1 MAIVCQPAVESLDAL
16 KSLAPSAYYR
26 SATDDLSGPW
36 LGDTGIDLL
45 EDLTTSWTALL
56 ADNWDSY
63 GAERP
68 SDATRENTLDLLRRL
83 KRRGFAPSAVIAS
96 AEGGIATYFFNAS
109 KTAYVEFRNSGEIIA
124 AMYDADSDP
133 IVREFVD
140 KSSSWVVIN
149 EIGGYLNS

>member
-56 ADNWDSY
+56 TDNWDSY

-96 AEGGIATYFFNAS
+96 AEGGIATYFFHAS
-109 KTAYVEFRNSGEIIA
+109 KTAYVEFPSI
-124 AMYDADSDP
+124 
-133 IVREFVD
+133 
-140 KSSSWVVIN
+140 SST
-149 EIGGYLNS
+149 E